1 MAYRRRQGP
10 KSSTFEEEIPQSQSS
25 LPENNEIKNDFSS
38 SSSSVV
44 AQAKA
49 SASGGHAFD
58 PASDHHK
65 SKNDDG
71 DSKTGFWGVLAQRAK
86 SIIDDDINTV
96 PYPYS
101 SSHATMPQKFRS
113 YPFSNTGAPE
123 SQSKPSYQQH
133 ESHNLG
139 DNPTIRKG
147 LEAITS
153 SLNHLGDTFEKAFE
167 EGRMIV
173 ESKTA
178 ELKTQ
183 IRLKGSHEDNESQLK
198 ASREV
203 AMATAAKAKL
213 LLRELKTVKADLA
226 FAKARC
232 SQLEEEN
239 KMLRDRDTTTTK
251 GQNREDDDMVLIRF
265 QLETLLAE
273 KTRLAGENE
282 VYARENRFLRE
293 IVEYHQ
299 LTMQD
304 VVYLD
309 DGIAEV
315 PEVYDSS
322 SGVSRI
328 TSFNPSPSE
337 SPLRVV
343 IRNSESSPILPNEM
357 LTVIEKDSKSASEN
371 EAPLPSVSAS
381 PK

>member
-1 MAYRRRQGP
+1 
-10 KSSTFEEEIPQSQSS
+10 
-25 LPENNEIKNDFSS
+25 
-38 SSSSVV
+38 
-44 AQAKA
+44 
-49 SASGGHAFD
+49 
-58 PASDHHK
+58 
-65 SKNDDG
+65 
-71 DSKTGFWGVLAQRAK
+71 
-86 SIIDDDINTV
+86 
-96 PYPYS
+96 
-101 SSHATMPQKFRS
+101 
-113 YPFSNTGAPE
+113 
-123 SQSKPSYQQH
+123 
-133 ESHNLG
+133 
-139 DNPTIRKG
+139 
-147 LEAITS
+147 
-153 SLNHLGDTFEKAFE
+153 
-167 EGRMIV
+167 MIV

-239 KMLRDRDTTTTK
+239 KMLRDCDTTTTK
-251 GQNREDDDMVLIRF
+251 GQNREDDDMIRF

-273 KTRLAGENE
+273 KARLAGENE
-282 VYARENRFLRE
+282 VYARKNHFLRE

-309 DGIAEV
+309 DGIAKV
-315 PEVYDSS
+315 SEVYDSS

-357 LTVIEKDSKSASEN
+357 LTVIEKDSKRVSEN
-371 EAPLPSVSAS
+371 EAPLPSGSFSKVIYLFSF
-381 PK
+381 KQ

>member
-1 MAYRRRQGP
+1 MVGNFP
-10 KSSTFEEEIPQSQSS
+10 C
-25 LPENNEIKNDFSS
+25 
-38 SSSSVV
+38 
-44 AQAKA
+44 
-49 SASGGHAFD
+49 G
-58 PASDHHK
+58 
-65 SKNDDG
+65 DG
-71 DSKTGFWGVLAQRAK
+71 DGDREQNS
-86 SIIDDDINTV
+86 
-96 PYPYS
+96 PE
-101 SSHATMPQKFRS
+101 
-113 YPFSNTGAPE
+113 TGAGTRAGIPVPSPGDGE
-123 SQSKPSYQQH
+123 WGPAGNAGNARNGDRDNYPPMTGNGAGTGINSGVELESIAFSFVCHDWDFPSQSKPSYQQH

-239 KMLRDRDTTTTK
+239 KMLRDCDTTTTK
-251 GQNREDDDMVLIRF
+251 GQNREDDDMIRF

-273 KTRLAGENE
+273 KARLAGENE
-282 VYARENRFLRE
+282 VYARKNHFLRE

-309 DGIAEV
+309 DGIAKV
-315 PEVYDSS
+315 SEVYDSS

-357 LTVIEKDSKSASEN
+357 LTVIEKDSKRVSEN
-371 EAPLPSVSAS
+371 EAPLPSGSFSKVIYLFSF
-381 PK
+381 KQ